1 MEISLNMRKIII
13 AIDGPAAS
21 GKSTAAKLLAKKLGY
36 LYIDTGAM
44 YRACAL
50 AALRQ
55 NVDIKNDNELIKLM
69 NSIKVEIQ
77 QSNSGNIIILDGED
91 VSQEIREPD
100 ISRRASAISAKR
112 VVREKM
118 VELQRTIGEKG
129 GVILDGRDIGT
140 IVFPHAELK
149 FFIVAPIEIRAQRRY
164 LELKAKGLNPNF
176 EIVLEELQ
184 DRDLADSS
192 RALAPLIPASDA
204 ISIDNGSLSI
214 EEQVGVL
221 YSYYQKQM
229 EGL

>member
-1 MEISLNMRKIII
+1 LEISLNMRKIII

>member
-1 MEISLNMRKIII
+1 MRKIII

>member
-77 QSNSGNIIILDGED
+77 QSNSGNIIILNGED

-149 FFIVAPIEIRAQRRY
+149 FFMVAPIEIRAQRRY

>member
-149 FFIVAPIEIRAQRRY
+149 FFMVAPIEIRAQRRY

>member
-1 MEISLNMRKIII
+1 MRKIII

-149 FFIVAPIEIRAQRRY
+149 FFMVAPIEIRAQRRY

>member
-1 MEISLNMRKIII
+1 MRKIII

-77 QSNSGNIIILDGED
+77 QSNSGNIIILNGED

-149 FFIVAPIEIRAQRRY
+149 FFMVAPIEIRAQRRY